1 MFDPWTLIEALCTSG
16 GVVLV
21 WEGFVKPR
29 RDRASVA
36 RAIGEE
42 VSLIAAQEL
51 EANKAIHSSPRPAV
65 VVGTIAT
72 PVFDAVAANLGEL
85 RSAREV
91 VRFYQKARVVNEIVR
106 DWVSSTREMD
116 AAIREQHSGRALEQ
130 RISAIRDEYL
140 KHSRALVALQEELI
154 PMLQNEMRD
163 HPFQGPVDEPPRL
176 CIVRAAELDE
186 ARSPKPL
193 T

>member
-16 GVVLV
+16 GVVLL

-29 RDRASVA
+29 RDRASVS

-42 VSLIAAQEL
+42 VSLIATQTL
-51 EANKAIHSSPRPAV
+51 EAHLAVHSSLRPAV
-65 VVGTIAT
+65 VAGTIAT

-85 RSAREV
+85 RAAREI
-91 VRFYQKARVVNEIVR
+91 VRFYQKVRVLNEIVR
-106 DWVSSTREMD
+106 DWASSTREMD
-116 AAIREQHSGRALEQ
+116 AAIREHQSGRALEQ

-140 KHSRALVALQEELI
+140 KHSRALVAIQEEMI
-154 PMLQNEMRD
+154 PVLQNEMRD
-163 HPFQGPVDEPPRL
+163 HPFQGPIDEPPRL
-176 CIVRAAELDE
+176 CVVRVAELDE